1 MWRQDELGMEGGGV
15 RDLMDA
21 GVHRECIAW
30 AKLEAEGVEARKG
43 MKEAQ
48 KQRMWILARKAEHRW
63 VNQKLKESRSQ

>member
-1 MWRQDELGMEGGGV
+1 MDLSDARFHRKVIPWR
-15 RDLMDA
+15 
-21 GVHRECIAW
+21 
-30 AKLEAEGVEARKG
+30 KLEAEGVEARKV